1 MKTKTPFNIESF
13 LPHADDLQYAGQI
26 SDHPLFPEKIGRIL
40 VVTKY
45 FPDADNHRLTIHGY
59 LIHVD
64 IETNEVVNSFKN
76 CLEDWVVS
84 DQYKVVIR
92 DANGMMIP
100 SPDYIPEEDREKI
113 EDLPEGQEPIIYTDN
128 QLYPFLTLPAYIR
141 FSRMIKTYA
150 VPAQVLFQKI
160 VEMDDQLNN
169 IFDLYGNIQ
178 EYLINKPL
186 EFENPLNKK
195 ASRK

>member
-1 MKTKTPFNIESF
+1 MKTKTPFETASF
-13 LPHADDLQYAGQI
+13 IPQSDSIQYAGQI
-26 SDHPLFPEKIGRIL
+26 SDHPLFPGKIGRIL

-45 FPDADNHRLTIHGY
+45 FPDADNQRLSIFGY

-64 IETNEVVNSFKN
+64 IETGEKVTSFKD

-84 DQYKVVIR
+84 NDYTVVLR
-92 DANGMMIP
+92 DADGKMIAN
-100 SPDYIPEEDREKI
+100 PDYVPEDQRDEFI
-113 EDLPEGQEPIIYTDN
+113 EYTEL
-128 QLYPFLTLPAYIR
+128 QLSEFLVLPAYIR

-160 VEMDDQLNN
+160 ADMDDMMNHV
-169 IFDLYGNIQ
+169 FDVYGNIQ

-186 EFENPLNKK
+186 EFENPALSKKNKK
-195 ASRK
+195 

>member
-1 MKTKTPFNIESF
+1 MKPKTIFDIENF
-13 LPHADDLQYAGQI
+13 LPHTDDVQYAGQI

-64 IETNEVVNSFKN
+64 IETNEIVNSFKN

-100 SPDYIPEEDREKI
+100 SPEYIAEEDREKI
-113 EDLPEGQEPIIYTDN
+113 EDLPEGQAPIVYTDN
-128 QLYPFLTLPAYIR
+128 QLYPYLILPAYIR

-150 VPAQVLFQKI
+150 VPAQILFQKI

-178 EYLINKPL
+178 EYLISKPL
-186 EFENPLNKK
+186 DFENPMNKQANK
-195 ASRK
+195 R